1 MFKDKIFFAKDRVLQ
16 FFSQNREN
24 IVFYLNLI
32 VVFLIIVL
40 GGFVF
45 VKYYNQIENTIFSS
59 SDRNSRTQNK
69 AEINNIQYIVI
80 DINGAVNKPGVYTLK
95 SGDRI
100 IDAINIAGGLHDDVD
115 LVYVAQKINR
125 AQKLVDGQKIY
136 IPFRFQ
142 NNMTV
147 VQDEENVEEQTNT
160 SKISIN
166 SASQE
171 ELERLEGIGPV
182 TAQKIIQNRP
192 YSTLD
197 ELVTKKVISENLF
210 NKIINEIEL

>member
-1 MFKDKIFFAKDRVLQ
+1 MFKDKVFFIRDRIFK
-16 FFSQNREN
+16 FFSQNKEN

-40 GGFVF
+40 GIFIF
-45 VKYYNQIENTIFSS
+45 VKYHKQIENAIFTNSDTNSINQNTIKIE
-59 SDRNSRTQNK
+59 NTL
-69 AEINNIQYIVI
+69 YIVI

-100 IDAINIAGGLHDDVD
+100 IDAINIAGGLHEEVD

-136 IPFRFQ
+136 IPFRFE
-142 NNMTV
+142 NNTSV
-147 VQDEENVEEQTNT
+147 TQVEDNANIQTNT

-166 SASQE
+166 NATQE
-171 ELERLEGIGPV
+171 ELERLNGVGPV
-182 TAQKIIQNRP
+182 TAQKIIENRP
-192 YSTLD
+192 YVTLD
-197 ELVTKKVISENLF
+197 ELVKKNVISENLF
-210 NKIINEIEL
+210 NKIVDEIEP

>member
-1 MFKDKIFFAKDRVLQ
+1 MFKEKIFFVKDRLLQ
-16 FFSQNREN
+16 FFSQNKEN
-24 IVFYLNLI
+24 IVFYLNI
-32 VVFLIIVL
+32 IIVFLIVVL
-40 GGFVF
+40 GGFIL

-59 SDRNSRTQNK
+59 SDTNSTTQNK
-69 AEINNIQYIVI
+69 SEINNIQYIVI

-100 IDAINIAGGLHDDVD
+100 IDAINIAGGLHEDVD

-136 IPFRFQ
+136 IPFRFE
-142 NNMTV
+142 NTMTV
-147 VQDEENVEEQTNT
+147 GQDEENVGEQTNT

-166 SASQE
+166 NASQE
-171 ELERLEGIGPV
+171 ELERLDGVGPV
-182 TAQKIIQNRP
+182 IAQKIIENRP

-197 ELVTKKVISENLF
+197 ELVTKKVISETLF

>member
-1 MFKDKIFFAKDRVLQ
+1 MFKEKIFFVKDRLLQ

-24 IVFYLNLI
+24 IVFYLNI
-32 VVFLIIVL
+32 IIVFLIVVL
-40 GGFVF
+40 GGFIL

-59 SDRNSRTQNK
+59 SDTNSTTPNK
-69 AEINNIQYIVI
+69 SEINNIQYIVI

-100 IDAINIAGGLHDDVD
+100 IDAINIAGGLHEDVD

-136 IPFRFQ
+136 IPFRFE
-142 NNMTV
+142 NTMTV
-147 VQDEENVEEQTNT
+147 GQDEENVGEQTNT

-166 SASQE
+166 NASQE
-171 ELERLEGIGPV
+171 ELERLDGVGPV
-182 TAQKIIQNRP
+182 IAQKIIQNRP

-197 ELVTKKVISENLF
+197 ELVTKKVISETLF